1 MIKTKNNFKNLLFLN
16 KTIIFKH
23 QNKIK
28 FKTEV
33 INHQILIKIIN
44 KMKVHT
50 SILINKIIKN
60 IKMVSKA

>member
-1 MIKTKNNFKNLLFLN
+1 M
-16 KTIIFKH
+16 
-23 QNKIK
+23 K
-28 FKTEV
+28 FKTKV

-60 IKMVSKA
+60 IIMVSKA